1 MRQLQQDLRHVDDRG
16 GHSAGGRQLQV
27 VQRRLHVRLLLREAA
42 DLVVLGEFEVN
53 LPMIKKIILFIIE
66 LFGTTSL
73 SLYPF
78 PLKSDQVQISPA
90 ASPQIKH
97 HTVGR
102 TRPFIA

>member
-53 LPMIKKIILFIIE
+53 LERRGLQREVTSPRVEGKLF
-66 LFGTTSL
+66 
-73 SLYPF
+73 
-78 PLKSDQVQISPA
+78 A
-90 ASPQIKH
+90 M
-97 HTVGR
+97 
-102 TRPFIA
+102 